1 MDLVRAK
8 FSQRI
13 ESSNKL
19 IVSPLMAAMF
29 LYLCRT
35 NKVPVMLMLHEI
47 YRDFRIRP
55 KNIMHMFSD
64 ANYVPPL
71 GSSLDYIYRVSKQLG
86 LPGNT
91 RDHALSL
98 LEEDIVIDNTTL
110 IMRAYC
116 ALINAAKSGRF
127 NMSKWKI
134 TSAFG
139 ISIVGAKMALK
150 RLKDG
155 SNHTR

>member
-35 NKVPVMLMLHEI
+35 NKVPAMLHGV

-71 GSSLDYIYRVSKQLG
+71 GSSDYTYRVSKQLG
-86 LPGNT
+86 LPGNI

-98 LEEDIVIDNTTL
+98 LEEDTIIDHTTL
-110 IMRAYC
+110 TMRACC
-116 ALINAAKSGRF
+116 ALINATKSGRF

-134 TSAFG
+134 TSVFG
-139 ISIVGAKMALK
+139 ISIVGSKN
-150 RLKDG
+150 G
-155 SNHTR
+155 S